1 LPARRLFPVK
11 APWPNSLQPDTHPY
25 NRNLR
30 NFAGE
35 LRLSLR
41 RHAWYSVT
49 GLAKRNCIIAGR
61 TACRR
66 SVKLM
71 AAGPGFCEDRGM
83 RGLVIAIAHTEFVDH
98 VSTGRM
104 NGESGWARKNPSAWA
119 R

>member
-1 LPARRLFPVK
+1 MSGAPPLPARRLFPVK

-41 RHAWYSVT
+41 RPAWYSVT
-49 GLAKRNCIIAGR
+49 GLAKQNCIIAGQ
-61 TACRR
+61 TACWR
-66 SVKLM
+66 SRFLRES
-71 AAGPGFCEDRGM
+71 GDI

-104 NGESGWARKNPSAWA
+104 NGEFGWARKNPGAWA